1 MSKAGKII
9 ELRALIQRHQ
19 QAPPMRRDGQLATG
33 VSQLDT
39 LLDGG
44 LCKGGIVEL
53 VSERWSSG
61 GTSLLLAILRHAALQ
76 QRWSALI
83 DGSDSF
89 DPQGAGPEVLANL
102 LWIRCRGAAEAMRS
116 ADLLLRDGNLPL
128 IFLDLRG
135 NGGTELRK
143 IPDPTWYRLQRAIE
157 PTSSTM
163 IALTPRVLIA
173 SAHARLIVEG
183 HFDLQALH
191 REPAENLREIK
202 LRVTRKRT
210 NHGIPIPSGLA
221 EAG

>member
-1 MSKAGKII
+1 MSGSCLQKDALGPARACQRPSAVAEADGCILQRKPGEA
-9 ELRALIQRHQ
+9 ELRFGCIGHSF
-19 QAPPMRRDGQLATG
+19 RR
-33 VSQLDT
+33 
-39 LLDGG
+39 
-44 LCKGGIVEL
+44 
-53 VSERWSSG
+53 
-61 GTSLLLAILRHAALQ
+61 
-76 QRWSALI
+76 
-83 DGSDSF
+83 
-89 DPQGAGPEVLANL
+89 
-102 LWIRCRGAAEAMRS
+102 
-116 ADLLLRDGNLPL
+116 
-128 IFLDLRG
+128 
-135 NGGTELRK
+135 GTELRK